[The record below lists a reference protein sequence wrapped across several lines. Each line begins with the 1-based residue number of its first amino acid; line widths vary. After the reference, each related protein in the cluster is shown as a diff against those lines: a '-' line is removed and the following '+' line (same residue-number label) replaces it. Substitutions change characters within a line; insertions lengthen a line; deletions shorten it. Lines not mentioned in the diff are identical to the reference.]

1 MGQASRIGDEKVM
14 RFLML
19 LLLTFLLTGGA
30 YSFPQ
35 VENWKNSPIVVYDN
49 KQQAILKKDLILKA
63 PFAVVTANNDQ
74 IEFKINTFDKI
85 VVYQKTKVQIL
96 EFLNENGFVSDL
108 YILDGVIRFTS
119 IHRGLGANE
128 QFVTIKTPFFDIKAS
143 GLYDFII
150 SLDMKEPSV
159 EVKMISGVL
168 PLEFFAYEKK
178 LNLKAGEKVKF
189 KGVMSDDGAGIKYDY
204 LLNKRKVPKGALLEV
219 MNFDQSSF
227 LKAEKDLAQAEMK
240 KIKELKRKKEALKQ
254 KKKEYED
261 SFLCKKPFGHKN
273 QCAWWLEAGKCY
285 RKRCNVSGE
294 WGDLIERPITSL
306 CKKDFTVAECDY

>member
-1 MGQASRIGDEKVM
+1 MKILM
-14 RFLML
+14 PLLLML
-19 LLLTFLLTGGA
+19 LLTRIGYA

-35 VENWKNSPIVVYDN
+35 IQNWKNSPIVVYDD
-49 KQQAILKKDLILKA
+49 KQQAVLKKNLLLKA

-74 IEFKINTFDKI
+74 LEFKINTFDQI
-85 VVYQKTKVQIL
+85 VVYPKTKVQIL
-96 EFLNENGFVSDL
+96 EFLNETGFVSDF
-108 YILDGVIRFTS
+108 YVLDGIIRFTS
-119 IHRGLGANE
+119 MHRSIGANE
-128 QFVTIKTPFFDIKAS
+128 QYVTLKTPFFDIKAS

-159 EVKMISGVL
+159 EVKIISGIL
-168 PLEFFAYEKK
+168 PLEFFAFEKK

-189 KGVMSDDGAGIKYDY
+189 QGVLSDDGMGIKYDY
-204 LLNKRKVPKGALLEV
+204 LLNKRKVPKGTLFDVAK
-219 MNFDQSSF
+219 FDQSSF

-254 KKKEYED
+254 KKKKYED
-261 SFLCKKPFGHKN
+261 SFLCKNPFGHIN
-273 QCAWWLEAGKCY
+273 QCAWRLESEKCY